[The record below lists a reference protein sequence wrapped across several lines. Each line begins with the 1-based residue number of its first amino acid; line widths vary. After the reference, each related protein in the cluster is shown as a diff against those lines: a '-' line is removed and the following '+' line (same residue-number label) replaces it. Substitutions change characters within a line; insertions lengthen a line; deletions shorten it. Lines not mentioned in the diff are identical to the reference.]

1 MTSLSRGLAGA
12 LLVVAAGLFA
22 IGAANESNSES
33 TTVAPVESAGTH
45 VEASETNA
53 EGAVAEGAVAHAEP
67 SEKVLGIRPDSA
79 PLVVAALIASLGLA
93 AGLWFSRWRWVCVVA
108 GLGALLFAVFD
119 IAELIHQLDVSRA
132 GRAVLAGVVAVAHL
146 GAAVAA
152 ANAVRRSQPGAAL
165 TF

>member
-33 TTVAPVESAGTH
+33 TNVAPVESAGTH
-45 VEASETNA
+45 VEASETTP
-53 EGAVAEGAVAHAEP
+53 GGDGAHAEP

-93 AGLWFSRWRWVCVVA
+93 AGLWFSRWRWICVVA